1 MERNLIYEL
10 TKTLQQTDG
19 LEKDFLAMSTSLR
32 EAIERNYIQKIQL
45 AAGDQKSF
53 TVEHPPK
60 EVTLL
65 RAIAPFLDEGGR
77 GQIRDLCRSLLF
89 INSLQGVNQSV
100 TSLTQEG
107 GLLAARSADGSTEE
121 AGENLNPQAA
131 KIAGLLMSIA
141 LMDKF

>member
-1 MERNLIYEL
+1 MERNMVYEL
-10 TKTLQQTDG
+10 AKTLQKTEG
-19 LEKDFLAMSTSLR
+19 LEKDFMEMATSLR
-32 EAIERNYIQKIQL
+32 EAIEKNYIQKIQL
-45 AAGDQKSF
+45 AAGDQKAF

-77 GQIRDLCRSLLF
+77 GQIHEITRSLLF
-89 INSLQGVNQSV
+89 LHTLQGVNQNV
-100 TSLTQEG
+100 TTLTQEG
-107 GLLAARSADGSTEE
+107 GLIAARSSESPD
-121 AGENLNPQAA
+121 ENFNPQAA